1 MGLKIFLDGE
11 FVNREDAKISV
22 FDHGLLY
29 GDGVFEGI
37 RSYGG
42 RPFKLREHVER
53 LYKSAKVLM
62 LKIPYGQEELA
73 DIIIKTLKEN
83 NIEEGYARVV
93 VTRGVGDLGLDPL
106 KCPKAS
112 VFVIADS
119 IALYPE
125 EMYKKGIEVVTS
137 PVLRISPSMLD
148 ARVKSLNYL
157 NNIMAKI
164 HANNAGSPEAL
175 MLNSDGYVVECSGEN
190 VFVVKGGVL
199 ITPPAYLGSLEGI
212 TRETVMELAAGIGM
226 SVSEEC
232 ITLYDIYNADEVFL
246 TGSAAEIVPVSSV
259 DGREI
264 SSGESGPVTRQLIG
278 KFREYVLK
286 AG

>member
-1 MGLKIFLDGE
+1 MGLKIFLNGE
-11 FVNREDAKISV
+11 FVEREDARISV

-62 LKIPYGQEELA
+62 LVIPYEKEEMS
-73 DIIIKTLKEN
+73 DIIINTLKKN

-93 VTRGVGDLGLDPL
+93 VTRGEGDLGLDPR

-119 IALYPE
+119 IMLYSE
-125 EMYKKGIEVVTS
+125 ELCKKGIEVVTV
-137 PVLRISPSMLD
+137 PMLRTAPSMLD
-148 ARVKSLNYL
+148 PRVKSLNYL

-164 HANNAGSPEAL
+164 HANNAGKPEAL
-175 MLNSDGYVVECSGEN
+175 MLNADGYVVECSGEN
-190 VFVVKGGVL
+190 VFIVRDSCLV
-199 ITPPAYLGSLEGI
+199 TPPSYLGSLEGI
-212 TRETVMELAAGIGM
+212 TRGTVMDIAGEIGLGA
-226 SVSEEC
+226 SEEC
-232 ITLYDIYNADEVFL
+232 ITLYDMYNADECFL
-246 TGSAAEIVPVSSV
+246 TGSAAEIVPVSHV

-264 SSGESGPVTRQLIG
+264 SGGECGAVTRKLIE
-278 KFREYVLK
+278 KFRELVLK
-286 AG
+286 PA

>member
-73 DIIIKTLKEN
+73 DIIIKTLREN
-83 NIEEGYARVV
+83 NIVEGYARVV
-93 VTRGVGDLGLDPL
+93 VTRGEGDLGLDPRR
-106 KCPKAS
+106 CPRAS
-112 VFVIADS
+112 VIVIADS
-119 IALYPE
+119 ISMYPE
-125 EMYKKGIEVVTS
+125 ELCKKGIEVVTV
-137 PVLRISPSMLD
+137 PMLRIAPSMLD
-148 ARVKSLNYL
+148 PRVKSLNYL

-164 HANNAGSPEAL
+164 HANNAGKPEAL
-175 MLNSDGYVVECSGEN
+175 MLNADGYVVECSGEN
-190 VFVVKGGVL
+190 VFIVKDSCLV
-199 ITPPAYLGSLEGI
+199 TPPAYLGSLEGI
-212 TRETVMELAAGIGM
+212 TRETVMEIAGEMGLG
-226 SVSEEC
+226 VSEKC
-232 ITLYDIYNADEVFL
+232 ITLYDIYNADECFL
-246 TGSAAEIVPVSSV
+246 TGSAAEIVPVSYV

-264 SSGESGPVTRQLIG
+264 SGGECGEITRKLTE
-278 KFREYVLK
+278 KFREHVLK
-286 AG
+286 PA

>member
-1 MGLKIFLDGE
+1 MGLKIFLNGE
-11 FVNREDAKISV
+11 FVGREDAKISV

-29 GDGVFEGI
+29 GDGIFEGI

-42 RPFKLREHVER
+42 RLFKLREHVER

-62 LKIPYGQEELA
+62 LEIPYGKEELA
-73 DIIIKTLKEN
+73 DIIIKTLNEN
-83 NIEEGYARVV
+83 NIADGYARVV
-93 VTRGVGDLGLDPL
+93 VTRGEGDLGLDPR

-125 EMYKKGIEVVTS
+125 ELYRKGIEVVTA
-137 PVLRISPSMLD
+137 PVLRTSPSMLD

-164 HANNAGSPEAL
+164 HANNAGRPEAL

-190 VFVVKGGVL
+190 VFVVKDSSL

-212 TRETVMELAAGIGM
+212 TRETVVELAEEMGM
-226 SVSEEC
+226 EVSEEC
-232 ITLYDIYNADEVFL
+232 ITLYDIYNADEFFL
-246 TGSAAEIVPVSSV
+246 TGSAAEIVPVSRV
-259 DGREI
+259 DGRKI
-264 SSGESGPVTRQLIG
+264 ASGESGPVTRKLIE